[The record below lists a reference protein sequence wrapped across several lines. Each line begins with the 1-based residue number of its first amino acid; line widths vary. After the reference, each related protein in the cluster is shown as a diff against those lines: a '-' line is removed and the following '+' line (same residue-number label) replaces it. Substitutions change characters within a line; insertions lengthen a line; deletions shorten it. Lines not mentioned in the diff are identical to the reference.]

1 MMPANRRVRPV
12 LRPPA
17 DAGERPPAQDPRI
30 PGMSRFVAAL
40 RILVGVTT
48 VVGVSVG
55 LAWLARRYVTTSPRF
70 GVSAFQVV
78 GNTHRAAD
86 AIVRESGVV
95 PGANVFSVEL
105 DEARARILADAWIA
119 DATLTR
125 RLPGTIVVHVTERV
139 AAALVAVGDLYLAS
153 DDGEPFKKLE
163 PGDPV
168 DLPLISGLTP
178 ENIADDRAGA
188 DHAIRR
194 SIEIA
199 AEYERSSLARRA
211 PLEEVHLAPEGDVTL
226 VVGHS
231 VTQLFLGRPPF
242 RRKLDEAARVMT
254 ELDRRRVQAAAIILD
269 NEERPERVVARI
281 ASRP

>member
-1 MMPANRRVRPV
+1 MMPANRRIRPV
-12 LRPPA
+12 PYPLGDASDRGPA
-17 DAGERPPAQDPRI
+17 EE
-30 PGMSRFVAAL
+30 PGVRAMSRFGAAL
-40 RILVGVTT
+40 RILVGVST
-48 VVGVSVG
+48 VVGVTVG
-55 LAWLARRYVTTSPRF
+55 FAWLARRYVTTSPRF
-70 GVSAFQVV
+70 GVSAFHVV

-86 AIVRESGVV
+86 AIVRESGLV
-95 PGANVFSVEL
+95 PGANVFSVDL
-105 DEARARILADAWIA
+105 DAARARILADAWIA

-153 DDGEPFKKLE
+153 GEGEPFKKLE

-178 ENIADDRAGA
+178 ESIADDRAGA
-188 DHAIRR
+188 EQAIRR
-194 SIEIA
+194 GIEIA

-211 PLEEVHLAPEGDVTL
+211 LLEEVHVAPEGDVTL

-231 VTQLFLGRPPF
+231 VTQLLLGTPPI

-254 ELDRRRVQAAAIILD
+254 ELDKRRLQASAIMLD
-269 NEERPERVVARI
+269 NEERPDRVVARV